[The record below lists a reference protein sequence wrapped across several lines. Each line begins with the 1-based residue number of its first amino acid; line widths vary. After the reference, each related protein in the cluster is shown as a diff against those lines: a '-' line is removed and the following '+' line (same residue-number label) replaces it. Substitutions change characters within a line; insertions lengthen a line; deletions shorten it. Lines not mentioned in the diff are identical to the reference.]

1 MGKPEEKDPKQTTL
15 QGVANLKDV
24 IVRTNRKN
32 GANLGFEEKLW
43 KAAHKLRKNNMDA
56 AEFILQLLKSTSI

>member
-1 MGKPEEKDPKQTTL
+1 MGKQEEKDPKQTTP
-15 QGVANLKDV
+15 QGVANLKDA

-32 GANLGFEEKLW
+32 GANLGFEEKPW